1 MHRKL
6 FQLNL
11 TTHDILLS
19 NSSLYLPFSSF
30 FPLLNVPQ
38 MKSSFWYSCLPLS
51 IVMLAPTP
59 SNSWHLPTLFLFQ
72 SMHLRS
78 YYSPEEPFWIF
89 LNFSLTGFHLYPFKF
104 PVFHAWDQ
112 SVLGILSEKLFSF
125 YLAAVMTN
133 PSAPN
138 SFSLELFVTSK
149 SGLCLF
155 FFKNMTWDHTY
166 FFSMNSLKSAFPK
179 PRSHSNLPRKQN
191 YNDYRKSRCL
201 RKKFF
206 KVSGTYSFAQ

>member
-1 MHRKL
+1 
-6 FQLNL
+6 
-11 TTHDILLS
+11 
-19 NSSLYLPFSSF
+19 
-30 FPLLNVPQ
+30 
-38 MKSSFWYSCLPLS
+38 
-51 IVMLAPTP
+51 
-59 SNSWHLPTLFLFQ
+59 
-72 SMHLRS
+72 MHLRS

-155 FFKNMTWDHTY
+155 FLRIWHGIVLIFSLWIVWNLLSQSQGHIQICPENRIIMIIGKADVWEKN
-166 FFSMNSLKSAFPK
+166 FLKFQGPT
-179 PRSHSNLPRKQN
+179 HLPNKWVRKE
-191 YNDYRKSRCL
+191 YASR
-201 RKKFF
+201 FNTF
-206 KVSGTYSFAQ
+206 GM